1 MAFSISDWDSFTRT
15 RFEALAVVRW
25 GNVWRLA
32 DYSDEN
38 NVTTIGVP
46 YRTKAEA
53 LADAR
58 YEADARGYKLAK

>member
-1 MAFSISDWDSFTRT
+1 MAFSTTDYDSFTRT
-15 RFEALAVVRW
+15 RYVHLAVVRW

-32 DYSDEN
+32 DYTDTN
-38 NVTTIGVP
+38 NVATIGAP

-58 YEADARGYKLAK
+58 YEADARGYKLA